1 MSDPDSR
8 PTVFS
13 LDRGPAPLSKLRQ
26 WITSTLSDLSAE
38 HLTDLVLVCSELVS
52 NAYEHGRHP
61 RRIAL
66 WHRPRTETVYIE
78 VDDAGQDLPDL
89 RVPQSQEPR
98 GRGLVLVDRL
108 SRAWGTRLRE
118 RGKTVWAEMTAG
130 LAPPRTAFDH

>member
-1 MSDPDSR
+1 MSESDSR
-8 PTVFS
+8 PAVFK
-13 LDRGPAPLSKLRQ
+13 LDRGPAPLSALRR
-26 WITSTLSDLSAE
+26 WIASTLSDLNAE
-38 HLTDLVLVCSELVS
+38 HLTDLTLVCSELVS

-66 WHRPRTETVYIE
+66 RRRPRTVYVE
-78 VDDAGQDLPDL
+78 VDDGGQELPTMHA
-89 RVPQSQEPR
+89 PGSQELR

-130 LAPPRTAFDH
+130 LAPPRTVFEH